1 MELTADPRIPP
12 SALQIEEF
20 KERSVAATG
29 WKLRIPTVSLG
40 VEVMRIDELN
50 DIEIYFHHY
59 SAQRQ

>member
-1 MELTADPRIPP
+1 MGKIH
-12 SALQIEEF
+12 EF

-29 WKLRIPTVSLG
+29 WRLVIPLVQQNTPVLKL
-40 VEVMRIDELN
+40 DELN